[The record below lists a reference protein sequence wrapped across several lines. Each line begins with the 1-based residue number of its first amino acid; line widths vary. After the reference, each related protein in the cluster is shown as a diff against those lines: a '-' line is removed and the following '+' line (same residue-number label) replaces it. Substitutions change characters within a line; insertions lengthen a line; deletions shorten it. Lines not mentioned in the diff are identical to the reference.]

1 LIEEDHNVNPFEYV
15 CPEKVED
22 VPGLLDRKRGRT
34 TALMAGGI
42 DLLGEMKDNLT
53 SPERLVNLKT
63 IPELKFLKHTKPGL
77 RIGATTTLTELVND
91 PEIQSGYAAIAEAAE
106 SVGSL
111 QIRNV
116 GTVGGNLCQRPR
128 CWYYRAEEY
137 VCLKKGG
144 WQCFAY
150 EGNNKYNA
158 IIAGGPSYIV
168 HPSDL
173 APALIAL
180 GALVKIHGPSG
191 GREMALED
199 FYIHPEERLNHET
212 VLRPN
217 EVLTEVF
224 VPRQNKNARTTYLK
238 FKEKG
243 SMDWALS
250 AVAAVLTMDGQKIK
264 DARIVLGGVAPIPWV
279 VDSAPTILSGKR
291 LDASIL
297 DQLADAAVEDAEPLA
312 YNGYKIPLTR
322 TLVKRAVQALVDGRS
337 SDRG

>member
-1 LIEEDHNVNPFEYV
+1 VNPFEYV
-15 CPEKVED
+15 SPEKVED
-22 VPGLLDRKRGRT
+22 VPGLLGRKRGRT

-42 DLLGEMKDNLT
+42 DLLGEMKDNLA
-53 SPERLVNLKT
+53 SPERLVNLKAL
-63 IPELKFLKHTKPGL
+63 PELKFLKHNKADL
-77 RIGATTTLTELVND
+77 RIGATTTLTEIVND
-91 PEIQSGYAAIAEAAE
+91 PKIRETYTALAEAAE

-116 GTVGGNLCQRPR
+116 GTIGGNLCQRPR
-128 CWYYRAEEY
+128 CWYYRSEEY

-180 GALVKIHGPSG
+180 KARVKIRGPQG
-191 GREMALED
+191 EKEMGLAE
-199 FYIHPEERLNHET
+199 FYVHPEERLNHET
-212 VLRPN
+212 VLRPD
-217 EVLTEVF
+217 EVLTEII
-224 VPRQNKNARTTYLK
+224 VPRPAAGSRSTYLK

-250 AVAAVLTMDGQKIK
+250 AVAAVISMNGNEVK
-264 DARIVLGGVAPIPWV
+264 DASVCLGGVAPVPWV
-279 VDSAPTILSGKR
+279 VDQ
-291 LDASIL
+291 ASSL
-297 DQLADAAVEDAEPLA
+297 LRGQRVNATVLESLANAAVADAAPLEH
-312 YNGYKIPLTR
+312 NGYKVPLTK
-322 TLVKRAVQALVDGRS
+322 TLVKRAIQGLVDGK
-337 SDRG
+337 GANHG

>member
-1 LIEEDHNVNPFEYV
+1 MNPFEYV
-15 CPEKVED
+15 SPKKVED
-22 VPGLLDRKRGRT
+22 VPGLLDRKRGRS
-34 TALMAGGI
+34 TAIMAGGI
-42 DLLGEMKDNLT
+42 DLLGEMKDNLA
-53 SPERLVNLKT
+53 SPDRLVNLKSL
-63 IPELKFLKHTKPGL
+63 PELKFVKHGKSEL
-77 RIGATTTLTELVND
+77 RIGATTTLTEIVSD
-91 PEIQSGYAAIAEAAE
+91 PEIRKLYTALAEAAE

-116 GTVGGNLCQRPR
+116 GTLGGNLCQRPR

-168 HPSDL
+168 HPSDV

-180 GALVKIHGPSG
+180 DARVVIRGPRG
-191 GREMALED
+191 EREMPLAE
-199 FYIHPEERLNHET
+199 FYVHPEERLNHET

-217 EVLTEVF
+217 EVLTEVI
-224 VPRQNKNARTTYLK
+224 VPKPAKGTRSTYLK

-250 AVAAVLTMDGQKIK
+250 AVAAAIQMDGGRVKQ
-264 DARIVLGGVAPIPWV
+264 AQVVLGGVAPMPWI
-279 VDSAPTILSGKR
+279 VDAAPGLLAGKSISDDV
-291 LDASIL
+291 LASV
-297 DQLADAAVEDAEPLA
+297 ADAAVADAEPLEH
-312 YNGYKIPLTR
+312 NGFKVPLTR
-322 TLVKRAVQALVDGRS
+322 TLVKRAIQSLV
-337 SDRG
+337 

>member
-1 LIEEDHNVNPFEYV
+1 MNPFEYV
-15 CPEKVED
+15 SPKQVED
-22 VPGLLDRKRGRT
+22 VPGLLGRKRGRT
-34 TALMAGGI
+34 TALIAGGI
-42 DLLGEMKDNLT
+42 DLLGEMKDNLAA
-53 SPERLVNLKT
+53 PGRLVNLKVL
-63 IPELKFLKHTKPGL
+63 PELRFLKHTNSEV
-77 RIGATTTLTELVND
+77 RIGATTTLTEIVND
-91 PEIQSGYAAIAEAAE
+91 PKIRETYTALAEAAE

-128 CWYYRAEEY
+128 CWYYRAEEF

-180 GALVKIHGPSG
+180 GARVKIHGPSG
-191 GREMALED
+191 DREMPLAE
-199 FYIHPEERLNHET
+199 FFVHPEERLNHET
-212 VLRPN
+212 VIRPN
-217 EVLTEVF
+217 EVLTEVT
-224 VPRQNKNARTTYLK
+224 VPKPGRGTRSTYLK

-250 AVAAVLTMDGQKIK
+250 AVAAVVQLDGKTVK
-264 DARIVLGGVAPIPWV
+264 DANVVLGGVAPIPWV
-279 VDSAPTILSGKR
+279 VEAAPGLLRGKR
-291 LDASIL
+291 VSPELL
-297 DQLADAAVEDAEPLA
+297 ETLANAAVQDAEPLNH
-312 YNGYKIPLTR
+312 NGYKVPLTR
-322 TLVKRAVQALVDGRS
+322 TLVKRAIHSLVEGRRPN
-337 SDRG
+337 RG